1 MKSISIAHYW
11 LCQHAEGEFK
21 MNKRSQ
27 KEKANTLLSLHMG
40 GDLLVLP
47 NIWDPI
53 GARILAAKGYPAVA
67 TASAAVSA
75 SLGYQDGEK
84 INRSTLIDLLGRI
97 ARSVD
102 VPVTADIET
111 GYGESLSELE
121 LTAQQLIE
129 SGVVG
134 VNIEDSLGKG
144 AGLRSVDEQ
153 CRRIATLRQ
162 VANNRGVHLVINARV
177 DSFVAPSF
185 TNGQR
190 AMEEAVIRA
199 RAYASAGADCIY
211 PIGPGD
217 EATVRMLRER
227 IESPINI
234 LGAPTAAP
242 LPVLREIGINRV
254 SFGPFVFRSCLRKFV
269 DIVEGLRANGDY
281 AGLGNPMSREEIFE
295 YLVSEHEEPQL

>member
-1 MKSISIAHYW
+1 MS
-11 LCQHAEGEFK
+11 
-21 MNKRSQ
+21 KRSQ
-27 KEKANTLLSLHMG
+27 KEKAQVLLSLHKG
-40 GDLLVLP
+40 EDLLVLP

-84 INRSTLIDLLGRI
+84 INRSTLIDLLERI

-121 LTAQQLIE
+121 LTAQQVIE

-144 AGLRSVDEQ
+144 GDLRTVEEQ
-153 CRRIATLRQ
+153 CQRISTFRQIANRRD
-162 VANNRGVHLVINARV
+162 VHLVINARV
-177 DSFVAPSF
+177 DCFVTPAF
-185 TNGQR
+185 TDGQR
-190 AMEEAVIRA
+190 ALEEVVMRA
-199 RAYASAGADCIY
+199 KAYAAAGADCIY

-217 EATVRMLRER
+217 EATVRRLRER

-234 LGAPTAAP
+234 LGSPAAAP
-242 LPVLREIGINRV
+242 LSVLREIGINRV

-269 DIVEGLRANGDY
+269 DIVEGLRTNLDY
-281 AGLGNPMSREEIFE
+281 AGLSSPMSRAEVDE
-295 YLVSEHEEPQL
+295 YLLSEHE

>member
-1 MKSISIAHYW
+1 MS
-11 LCQHAEGEFK
+11 
-21 MNKRSQ
+21 KRSQ
-27 KEKANTLLSLHMG
+27 WEKAEALLSLHRNG
-40 GDLLVLP
+40 GLLVLP

-53 GARILAAKGYPAVA
+53 GARILEAKGYPAIA

-84 INRSTLIDLLGRI
+84 INRSTLIDILGRI

-121 LTAQQLIE
+121 LTAEQVIE

-134 VNIEDSLGKG
+134 VNIEDGLEKG
-144 AGLRSVDEQ
+144 AGLRSIEEQ
-153 CRRIATLRQ
+153 CRRISTLRQ
-162 VANNRGVHLVINARV
+162 VANRHGAHLVINARV
-177 DSFVAPSF
+177 DSFVSPSF
-185 TNGQR
+185 VDGQR
-190 AMEEAVIRA
+190 AMEEAVVRA
-199 RAYASAGADCIY
+199 RAYAAAGADCIY

-217 EATVRMLRER
+217 EATVRMLRDR

-234 LGAPTAAP
+234 LGGPTAAQ
-242 LPVLREIGINRV
+242 LHVLREIGINRV

-269 DIVEGLRANGDY
+269 DIVEGLGADGDY
-281 AGLGNPMSREEIFE
+281 ASLDNLMSRDEVSE
-295 YLVSEHEEPQL
+295 YLRSGHE

>member
-1 MKSISIAHYW
+1 MS
-11 LCQHAEGEFK
+11 
-21 MNKRSQ
+21 KRSQ
-27 KEKANTLLSLHMG
+27 KEKAEALLSLHRDG
-40 GDLLVLP
+40 GLLVLP

-53 GARILAAKGYPAVA
+53 GARILEAKGYPAVA

-84 INRSTLIDLLGRI
+84 INRSTLIDVLGRI

-121 LTAQQLIE
+121 LTAQQVIE

-134 VNIEDSLGKG
+134 VNIEDSLEKG
-144 AGLRSVDEQ
+144 AGLRAIEEQ
-153 CRRIATLRQ
+153 RQRISTLRQ
-162 VANNRGVHLVINARV
+162 VANRHGVHLVINARV

-185 TNGQR
+185 VDGQR
-190 AMEEAVIRA
+190 AIEEAAVRA
-199 RAYASAGADCIY
+199 RAYAAAGADCIY

-217 EATVRMLRER
+217 EATARMLRER

-234 LGAPTAAP
+234 LGGPTAAP

-269 DIVEGLRANGDY
+269 DIVEGLSANGDY
-281 AGLGNPMSREEIFE
+281 ANLGNLMSRDE
-295 YLVSEHEEPQL
+295 VSEFLRSGHE

>member
-1 MKSISIAHYW
+1 MS
-11 LCQHAEGEFK
+11 
-21 MNKRSQ
+21 KRSQ
-27 KEKANTLLSLHMG
+27 KEKAEALLSLHRDG
-40 GDLLVLP
+40 GLLVLP

-53 GARILAAKGYPAVA
+53 GARILEAKGYPAVA

-84 INRSTLIDLLGRI
+84 INRSTLIDVLGRI

-121 LTAQQLIE
+121 LTARQVIE

-134 VNIEDSLGKG
+134 VNIEDSLEKG
-144 AGLRSVDEQ
+144 AGLRAIEEQ
-153 CRRIATLRQ
+153 CQRISTLRQ
-162 VANNRGVHLVINARV
+162 AANRHGVHLVINARV

-185 TNGQR
+185 ADGRR
-190 AMEEAVIRA
+190 AMEEAAVRA
-199 RAYASAGADCIY
+199 RAYAAAGADCIY

-217 EATVRMLRER
+217 EATARMLRDR

-234 LGAPTAAP
+234 LGGPTAAP
-242 LPVLREIGINRV
+242 LAVLREIGINRV

-269 DIVEGLRANGDY
+269 DIVEGLSANGDY
-281 AGLGNPMSREEIFE
+281 ASLGNLMSRDEVAE
-295 YLVSEHEEPQL
+295 YLRSGHEQQ

>member
-1 MKSISIAHYW
+1 
-11 LCQHAEGEFK
+11 
-21 MNKRSQ
+21 MNNRSQ
-27 KEKANTLLSLHMG
+27 KEKAEVLLSLHKG
-40 GDLLVLP
+40 GDMLVLP

-67 TASAAVSA
+67 TASAALSA

-84 INRSTLIDLLGRI
+84 ISRSTLIDLLGRI

-121 LTAQQLIE
+121 LTARHVIE

-134 VNIEDSLGKG
+134 VNIEDGLGNG
-144 AGLRSVDEQ
+144 AGLRAVEEQ
-153 CRRIATLRQ
+153 RRRISTLRG
-162 VANNRGVHLVINARV
+162 VADRLGLRLVINARV
-177 DSFVAPSF
+177 DSFVSPSF

-190 AMEEAVIRA
+190 AMEEAVMRA
-199 RAYASAGADCIY
+199 KAYAAAGADCIY

-234 LGAPTAAP
+234 LGGPTAAP
-242 LPVLREIGINRV
+242 LSVLREIGINRV

-269 DIVEGLRANGDY
+269 EIVDGLRANGDY
-281 AGLGNPMSREEIFE
+281 AALGDPMSRAEVAE
-295 YLVSEHEEPQL
+295 YLVSERE

>member
-1 MKSISIAHYW
+1 MS
-11 LCQHAEGEFK
+11 
-21 MNKRSQ
+21 KRSQ
-27 KEKANTLLSLHMG
+27 REKAEALLSLHKDG
-40 GDLLVLP
+40 GLLVLP

-53 GARILAAKGYPAVA
+53 GARILEAEGYPAVA

-84 INRSTLIDLLGRI
+84 INRSTLIDILGRI

-121 LTAQQLIE
+121 LTAQQVIE

-134 VNIEDSLGKG
+134 VNIEDSMEGD
-144 AGLRSVDEQ
+144 AGLRSIEEQ
-153 CRRIATLRQ
+153 RRRISILRE
-162 VANNRGVHLVINARV
+162 VANRRGVHLVINARV
-177 DSFVAPSF
+177 DSFVSSSF
-185 TNGQR
+185 VNDQL
-190 AMEEAVIRA
+190 AMEEAVVRA
-199 RAYASAGADCIY
+199 RAYAEAGADCIY

-217 EATVRMLRER
+217 EATVRTLRDR

-234 LGAPTAAP
+234 LGGPNAAP
-242 LPVLREIGINRV
+242 LQVLREIGINRV

-269 DIVEGLRANGDY
+269 DIVEGLGANDDY
-281 AGLGNPMSREEIFE
+281 SSLDNLMSREEVSE
-295 YLVSEHEEPQL
+295 YLRSGHE

>member
-1 MKSISIAHYW
+1 VG
-11 LCQHAEGEFK
+11 GEFEMSK
-21 MNKRSQ
+21 QSQ
-27 KEKANTLLSLHMG
+27 KEKAEVLLSLHTG

-53 GARILAAKGYPAVA
+53 GARILEAKGYSAVA

-84 INRSTLIDLLGRI
+84 IRRSTLIDLLGRI
-97 ARSVD
+97 ASSVD

-111 GYGESLSELE
+111 GYGDSLSELE
-121 LTAQQLIE
+121 LTAQQVIE

-134 VNIEDSLGKG
+134 VNIEDSLEKG
-144 AGLRSVDEQ
+144 GSLRRVEEQ
-153 CRRIATLRQ
+153 CQRISTLRQ
-162 VANNRGVHLVINARV
+162 IANRRGVHLVINARV
-177 DSFVAPSF
+177 DSFVSSSF

-190 AMEEAVIRA
+190 AIEEAVIRA
-199 RAYASAGADCIY
+199 RAYAAAGADCIY

-217 EATVRMLRER
+217 EATVRMLRDR

-234 LGAPTAAP
+234 LGSPTAAP
-242 LPVLREIGINRV
+242 LSVLREIGINRV

-269 DIVEGLRANGDY
+269 EIVEALRTNGDY
-281 AGLGNPMSREEIFE
+281 ASLSNLMSRGEVAE
-295 YLVSEHEEPQL
+295 YLLSGHE

>member
-1 MKSISIAHYW
+1 MS
-11 LCQHAEGEFK
+11 
-21 MNKRSQ
+21 KRSQ
-27 KEKANTLLSLHMG
+27 WEKAEALLSLHRDG
-40 GDLLVLP
+40 GMLVLP

-53 GARILAAKGYPAVA
+53 GARILEAKGYPAVA

-75 SLGYQDGEK
+75 SLGYQDGER
-84 INRSTLIDLLGRI
+84 INRSTLIDILGRI

-121 LTAQQLIE
+121 LTAEQVIE

-134 VNIEDSLGKG
+134 VNIEDSLEKG
-144 AGLRSVDEQ
+144 AGLRSIEEQ
-153 CRRIATLRQ
+153 CRRISTLRQ
-162 VANNRGVHLVINARV
+162 IANRQGVHLVINARV
-177 DSFVAPSF
+177 DSFVSPSF

-190 AMEEAVIRA
+190 AMEEAVMRA
-199 RAYASAGADCIY
+199 RAYAEAGADCIY

-217 EATVRMLRER
+217 EATVRTLRER

-242 LPVLREIGINRV
+242 LSVLREIGINRV
-254 SFGPFVFRSCLRKFV
+254 SFGPFVFRSCLRKFM
-269 DIVEGLRANGDY
+269 DIAEDLRADGDY
-281 AGLGNPMSREEIFE
+281 SSLSNLMSGAEVSE
-295 YLVSEHEEPQL
+295 YLRNEHE

>member
-1 MKSISIAHYW
+1 MGGA
-11 LCQHAEGEFK
+11 FK
-21 MNKRSQ
+21 MSKRSQ
-27 KEKANTLLSLHMG
+27 KEKAEALLSLHRDG
-40 GDLLVLP
+40 GLLVLP

-53 GARILAAKGYPAVA
+53 GARILEAKGYPAVA

-121 LTAQQLIE
+121 LTAQQVIE

-134 VNIEDSLGKG
+134 VNIEDSQDKG
-144 AGLRSVDEQ
+144 GGLRPVEEQ
-153 CRRIATLRQ
+153 CQRISTLRQ
-162 VANNRGVHLVINARV
+162 IAHRHGVHLVINARV
-177 DSFVAPSF
+177 DSFVSPSF
-185 TNGQR
+185 INSQG
-190 AMEEAVIRA
+190 AVEEAVMRA
-199 RAYASAGADCIY
+199 RAYAEAGADCIY

-217 EATVRMLRER
+217 EATVRTLRDR

-234 LGAPTAAP
+234 LGSPTAAP
-242 LPVLREIGINRV
+242 LSVLREIGINRV

-269 DIVEGLRANGDY
+269 DIVEGLSADGDY
-281 AGLGNPMSREEIFE
+281 ASLGNLMSRDEVSA
-295 YLVSEHEEPQL
+295 YLRSGHE

>member
-1 MKSISIAHYW
+1 
-11 LCQHAEGEFK
+11 

-27 KEKANTLLSLHMG
+27 KEKAEVLLSLHKG
-40 GDLLVLP
+40 ENLLVLP

-53 GARILAAKGYPAVA
+53 GARILATKGYPAIA

-111 GYGESLSELE
+111 GYGESLSKLE
-121 LTAQQLIE
+121 LTAQQVIE

-134 VNIEDSLGKG
+134 VNIEDSLEKG
-144 AGLRSVDEQ
+144 GGLRTVEEQ
-153 CRRIATLRQ
+153 CRRISTLRQ
-162 VANNRGVHLVINARV
+162 IANRRGVHLVINARI
-177 DSFVAPSF
+177 DSFVSPLF
-185 TNGQR
+185 TDVQR
-190 AMEEAVIRA
+190 AMEEAVMRA
-199 RAYASAGADCIY
+199 RAYAAAGADCIY

-234 LGAPTAAP
+234 LGSPTAAP
-242 LPVLREIGINRV
+242 LAVLQEIGINRV

-269 DIVEGLRANGDY
+269 DIVEGLRTNGDY
-281 AGLGNPMSREEIFE
+281 ANLSNPMSRAEVDE
-295 YLVSEHEEPQL
+295 YLLSEHE

>member
-1 MKSISIAHYW
+1 MS
-11 LCQHAEGEFK
+11 
-21 MNKRSQ
+21 KRSIQ
-27 KEKANTLLSLHMG
+27 EKAERLLSLHKS

-75 SLGYQDGEK
+75 SLGYQDGEM

-121 LTAQQLIE
+121 LTAQQVIE
-129 SGVVG
+129 AGVVG
-134 VNIEDSLGKG
+134 INIEDSLRKG
-144 AGLRSVDEQ
+144 DGLRPVEEQ
-153 CRRIATLRQ
+153 CQRISTVRQ
-162 VANNRGVHLVINARV
+162 VANQRGVHLVINARV
-177 DSFVAPSF
+177 DSFVSPSF
-185 TNGQR
+185 TDGEQ
-190 AMEEAVIRA
+190 AMEEAVQRA
-199 RAYASAGADCIY
+199 RAYAAAGADCIY

-217 EATVRMLRER
+217 EPTIRALREQ

-234 LGAPTAAP
+234 LASPTAAP
-242 LPVLREIGINRV
+242 LSLLREIGVNRV

-269 DIVEGLRANGDY
+269 DIVEGLRADGDY
-281 AGLGNPMSREEIFE
+281 AALSNPMSRAEVAEF
-295 YLVSEHEEPQL
+295 LSSGSE

>member
-1 MKSISIAHYW
+1 MS
-11 LCQHAEGEFK
+11 
-21 MNKRSQ
+21 KRSQ
-27 KEKANTLLSLHMG
+27 KEKAEILLSLHTG
-40 GDLLVLP
+40 GNLLVLP

-75 SLGYQDGEK
+75 SLGYRDGERIK
-84 INRSTLIDLLGRI
+84 RSTLIDLLGRI

-111 GYGESLSELE
+111 GYGESLPELE
-121 LTAQQLIE
+121 LTAQQVIE

-134 VNIEDSLGKG
+134 VNIEDSLGEG
-144 AGLRSVDEQ
+144 GGLRPVAEQ
-153 CRRIATLRQ
+153 CRRISTLRQ
-162 VANNRGVHLVINARV
+162 IANRRGVHLVINARV
-177 DSFVAPSF
+177 DSFISPSF
-185 TNGQR
+185 EDGQR
-190 AMEEAVIRA
+190 AMEEAVTRA
-199 RAYASAGADCIY
+199 RAYAAAGADCIY

-234 LGAPTAAP
+234 LGSPTAAP
-242 LPVLREIGINRV
+242 LPVLREIGIDRV

-269 DIVEGLRANGDY
+269 DIVEGLRTDGDY
-281 AGLGNPMSREEIFE
+281 GSLGNPVSRAGVAE
-295 YLVSEHEEPQL
+295 YLLSGHE